1 MIPLTLLIDH
11 TLREI
16 VGDANAPSSTIRQHE
31 FLKTQILYTTCSQ
44 TNLWSHHTGSSLMN
58 TRANA
63 WNAKFHQGNDNTA
76 VQHLVHLSNFQAS
89 APS

>member
-44 TNLWSHHTGSSLMN
+44 TNLWESPYWFFFDEYSSQCVE
-58 TRANA
+58 R
-63 WNAKFHQGNDNTA
+63 KI
-76 VQHLVHLSNFQAS
+76 
-89 APS
+89 PPR